1 MKKKNLI
8 ALIMVCILIAGL
20 VACGKADNS
29 QTSKPAAEG
38 KAEEVKEEAEK
49 EAQEASDSEAKAS
62 DEKAENSK
70 EKAEEAVGKETEKPA
85 KPVYVM
91 ICIPLNEAS
100 SMIWNNL
107 IEPLKEEGLE
117 LNTLMY
123 YDYSDLKNFMETGQ
137 VDLMVGYEGLEDTS
151 VIAYTLCTPYNIYS
165 DKYSTVEELADANAT
180 VAVPGNFRYNERAQE
195 VLEAAGLVT
204 LSNGTSPELEQED
217 YDSQVQFG
225 GFSGDVTDELWT
237 EYFDAVVSYGTSK
250 DREPIFTDPA
260 IKNGDKYW
268 QKMYCR
274 TEDTQDPE
282 KLDAYEKV
290 VKAYQSEA
298 VSEMLKENGSVPV
311 GWDQDLISQYR

>member
-49 EAQEASDSEAKAS
+49 EAQEASDSDAKAS
-62 DEKAENSK
+62 DEKAEDSK
-70 EKAEEAVGKETEKPA
+70 EKAEEAAGKETEKPA

-107 IEPLKEEGLE
+107 IEPLKEEGIE

-137 VDLMVGYEGLEDTS
+137 VDLMVGYEGLGDTS

>member
-62 DEKAENSK
+62 DEKTENSK
-70 EKAEEAVGKETEKPA
+70 EKAEEAAGKETEKPA

-91 ICIPLNEAS
+91 ICIPINEAS

-107 IEPLKEEGLE
+107 IEPLKEEGIE